1 MSYDRG
7 NYYTYAEVEICLQCK
22 RHQDI
27 INKIEWYSKYCPSP
41 LHILTVSNGL
51 IIGSNSYFETAITWS
66 WAGWVAISLS
76 CTPSNSVPIPTV
88 SMRTPLS
95 RRTRAGALISSI
107 DWVVAKTRSSW
118 GKLFRPLF
126 LNQLVFKPVKLD
138 PVTHKDLDLSTE
150 LKSQYIGYCR
160 LIEMLTYWGLTLRQS
175 VSEDCGLCMCFI
187 PEVEAMAVLMV
198 GTT

>member
-7 NYYTYAEVEICLQCK
+7 NYYSYAEVEICLQCK

-107 DWVVAKTRSSW
+107 DWVVARTRSSW

-160 LIEMLTYWGLTLRQS
+160 LIEMLTY
-175 VSEDCGLCMCFI
+175 
-187 PEVEAMAVLMV
+187 
-198 GTT
+198 